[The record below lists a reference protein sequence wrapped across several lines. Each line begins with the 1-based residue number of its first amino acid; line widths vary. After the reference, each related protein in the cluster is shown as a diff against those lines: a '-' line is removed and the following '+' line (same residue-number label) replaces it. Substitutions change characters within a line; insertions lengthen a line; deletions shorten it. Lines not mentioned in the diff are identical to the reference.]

1 MLQYVCRGENKALDK
16 EEMMKT
22 MPLFTFV
29 VRKGFADFKEKQ
41 LFEATVVTYVVD
53 GIEMQ
58 DFRLPDGRELKGVP
72 CENTKFHN

>member
-1 MLQYVCRGENKALDK
+1 VLQYVCRGENEVIDK
-16 EEMMKT
+16 EVVMKT

-41 LFEATVVTYVVD
+41 LFEATVVTYVVN
-53 GIEMQ
+53 GVEMQ